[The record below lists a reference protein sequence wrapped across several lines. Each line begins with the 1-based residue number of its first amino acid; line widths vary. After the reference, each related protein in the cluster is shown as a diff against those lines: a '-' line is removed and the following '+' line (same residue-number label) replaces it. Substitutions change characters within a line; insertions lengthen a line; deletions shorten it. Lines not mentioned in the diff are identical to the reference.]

1 MTIRMIPQTRP
12 RLSALEVIGKALLS
26 MSVGV
31 LLFLAWN
38 LWGTNVIAEREQVA
52 LAATFDSQPAFFKV
66 DPGEEAP
73 ALLPPEDLAP
83 RVGKPVFRLRIP
95 AIRVNEVAVEGVAT
109 EQLDVGPGHYPT
121 CRKGV
126 DPALCTPWDSPF
138 PGEQGRVVISG
149 HRTTHGAVFWDLD
162 KLRAGQKI
170 ITETKWGTFTY
181 LIEKT
186 RIVDESSRKIVIP
199 GNRAELVLTT
209 CHPKFSAAQRLIVIS
224 RLSSSAPPS

>member
-1 MTIRMIPQTRP
+1 MN
-12 RLSALEVIGKALLS
+12 LLEAIGKLLLS

-31 LLFLAWN
+31 LLFLGWS
-38 LWGTNVIAEREQVA
+38 LWGTNVVAEQEQAILVEA
-52 LAATFDSQPAFFKV
+52 FDSQPAFFKV

-73 ALLPPEDLAP
+73 ALVPPEDFAP

-109 EQLDVGPGHYPT
+109 EQLDIGPGHYPT

-126 DPALCTPWDSPF
+126 DKTLCTPWDSAF
-138 PGEQGRVVISG
+138 PGEEGRVVISG

-162 KLRAGQKI
+162 KLRPGQRI

-181 LIEKT
+181 EIDRT
-186 RIVDESSRKIVIP
+186 RIVPASSTQIVVP
-199 GNRAELVLTT
+199 GNRAEVVLTT
-209 CHPKFSAAQRLIVIS
+209 CHPKFSAAQRLIVIAG
-224 RLSSSAPPS
+224 LEEAVPPT